1 VKRPSD
7 ETRAELASLFQL
19 AWPIALSFVG
29 SQLLVVV
36 DTAIVGRLGQVE
48 LGAVGLGN
56 SICLSVTVLGLGI
69 VLGLDP
75 IVSQALGAGE
85 GERAKAAFWQGL
97 WLGAGSS
104 VPLAVVLLGAALAL
118 PFVGV
123 DPAVAEQ
130 ATPYMIWRILS
141 VTPFLL
147 AAGSRSFL
155 QSHQMTRPYLVSVI
169 VANVVNLPVGWLL
182 VFGDAGL
189 VPYGLPAIGLSG
201 LGVVGA
207 ALATAVSS
215 FVQAAIV
222 IRAAGSLGVG
232 EVENKGPDLA
242 MLRTALRLGLPV
254 GLTIF
259 AEVSVFSVATTIA
272 ATLGPGP
279 LAAHHVA
286 LTLAGTT
293 FQVPLA
299 IGLAACVRVGLAV
312 GAGDSARARRA
323 GLIALALST
332 AVMTTFAATF
342 VLAPRFFAG
351 ALTDQVGVIDAAASL
366 LFVAAVFQIFDGAQA
381 VMAGSLRG
389 AGDTKFSLFANV
401 FGHYVVGLP
410 ISLVVGLQMGGG
422 VRGIWWGLCAGLFAV
437 GALLTWRFLK
447 VSRGTIQRV

>member
-1 VKRPSD
+1 MKRASA

-56 SICLSVTVLGLGI
+56 SICLAVTVMGLGI

-85 GERAKAAFWQGL
+85 GDRAKAAFWQAL
-97 WLGAGSS
+97 WLGAGLS
-104 VPLAVVLLGAALAL
+104 VPIAAVLLGAALAL

-123 DPAVAEQ
+123 DPAVAEH
-130 ATPYMIWRILS
+130 AKPYMLWRVLS

-155 QSHQMTRPYLVSVI
+155 QAHQVTRPYLVSVV
-169 VANVVNLPVGWLL
+169 VANLVNLPLGWVL

-189 VPYGLPAIGLSG
+189 VPYGLPAVGLSG

-215 FVQAAIV
+215 LVQAAIV
-222 IRAAGSLGVG
+222 IAAASSLGVG
-232 EVENKGPDLA
+232 KVASKGPDMP

-272 ATLGPGP
+272 ATLGPAP

-286 LTLAGTT
+286 ITLAGTT

-323 GLIALALST
+323 GLLALALST
-332 AVMTTFAATF
+332 AVMTTFAAAF

-351 ALTDQVGVIDAAASL
+351 TLTDQVGVIDAAASL

-410 ISLVVGLQMGGG
+410 ISLVVGLEMGGG
-422 VRGIWWGLCAGLFAV
+422 VRGIWWGLCAGLLAV